1 MLVPSLPE
9 NTFSQRPTATLAV
22 IAILLATLPAR
33 ADEQLAL
40 LMPSAADVRDVELDP
55 GFSAERFSSD
65 REPAETSTP
74 TPTDPGLVKV
84 SLVRI
89 DNQESITLQLPADG
103 RVGPDDARA
112 LEHFLRCRRTGKHR
126 TIDAGVLALLADVA
140 AHWPDRSIQIVSGF
154 RSPPYG
160 VPHSKH
166 FKGHAIDLRIPGV
179 RTTVLRDYV
188 WRNHHGVGVGYYKR
202 ENFVHMD
209 SRPGTVDMAW
219 TGSEEGGPE
228 LLNPRWA
235 RKARKVPPT
244 PTPTPSPTPTQDA
257 QPVSYTPS
265 NICGTG

>member
-1 MLVPSLPE
+1 MLVPSRPE
-9 NTFSQRPTATLAV
+9 NRSSYRLTATCAV
-22 IAILLATLPAR
+22 AVILLATLPAL
-33 ADEQLAL
+33 ADGEHLAL
-40 LMPSAADVRDVELDP
+40 LRPSTAVAPTGDSDP
-55 GFSAERFSSD
+55 GLSVERFSSD
-65 REPAETSTP
+65 REPAETATAP
-74 TPTDPGLVKV
+74 IPTDPGLVKV
-84 SLVRI
+84 SLVRV

-103 RVGPDDARA
+103 RLGPDEARD

-188 WRNHHGVGVGYYKR
+188 WGNHHGVGVGYYKR

-209 SRPGTVDMAW
+209 SRPETVDMAW

-235 RKARKVPPT
+235 RKARKVPPI
-244 PTPTPSPTPTQDA
+244 PTPTPEA
-257 QPVSYTPS
+257 QPVSYAQG
-265 NICGTG
+265 NVCGTG